1 MIWGPVPMWVMTA
14 SVTASIAMFIPTC
27 ATMINFGGTAWG
39 TWEILKR
46 DISYRFSLLA
56 YACYVGA
63 SLWGTVLA
71 VMSLN
76 AKLHFTNMTI
86 AHVHLGF
93 LGFGVPGLIAFTYFY
108 LERSRKLKYSR
119 SLAEWHF
126 WLTIL
131 GIVGYVVSMGISG
144 WIEGNAWEAGN
155 SPQGTMQGKYPYHV
169 ARAISGLIVLLGQFL
184 FATNIY
190 KTVNYSTALQ
200 IATTDSSEKSSV
212 TS

>member
-1 MIWGPVPMWVMTA
+1 VPMWVMTA

-39 TWEILKR
+39 TWAIMKR
-46 DISYRFSLLA
+46 DIGYRFSLLA
-56 YACYVGA
+56 YVAYVGA

-108 LERSRKLKYSR
+108 LERSLKLKYSR
-119 SLAEWHF
+119 NLAEWHF
-126 WLTIL
+126 WLTAI
-131 GIVGYVVSMGISG
+131 GIIGYVVSMGISG
-144 WIEGNAWEAGN
+144 WVEGTAWEAGG
-155 SPQGTMQGKYPYHV
+155 SPQSTMIDRYPYHV
-169 ARAISGLIVLLGQFL
+169 ARAISGLIALLGQFL
-184 FATNIY
+184 FVINVY
-190 KTVNYSTALQ
+190 KTVNYPISLQ
-200 IATTDSSEKSSV
+200 QTPTDSPEQQQV
-212 TS
+212 TA